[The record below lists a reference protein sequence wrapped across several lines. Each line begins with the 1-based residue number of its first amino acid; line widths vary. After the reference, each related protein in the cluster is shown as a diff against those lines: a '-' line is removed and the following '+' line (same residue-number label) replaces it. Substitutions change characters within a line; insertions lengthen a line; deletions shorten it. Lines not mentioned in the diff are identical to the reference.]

1 MDLTFDRGSRE
12 EPKGHALLYFRST
25 SNTQEVWATY
35 MVILP
40 ITVDVS
46 KYVPPFLMNQV
57 GELGPKDLS
66 AFAFPPTP
74 EQVESYAVL
83 DSLAQQRDDDVLYAG
98 DIDPN
103 DVAQGM
109 MSINEAVQ
117 EYAELYGRHAP
128 ALGAPQDEPDDE
140 EEGAGVRDVL
150 YELMSE
156 GDKLE
161 ELTKMVGK
169 LRFGVEGSDPRQ
181 VEEAEQD
188 IRLLARHFPENH
200 NIARTG
206 PSRQGGRPSQRGAG
220 GPVPAALLLPR
231 ARGVREARGGRA
243 PSHGAGRRPARRR
256 TIAALSIHRRPETPL
271 GIRGGTLPA
280 RLSVRQPP
288 TFAVRRRPAAC

>member
-12 EPKGHALLYFRST
+12 EPKGHALLYFRNRT
-25 SNTQEVWATY
+25 SAQEVWATY
-35 MVILP
+35 VVILP

-74 EQVESYAVL
+74 EQVESYDVL
-83 DSLAQQRDDDVLYAG
+83 DSLARQRDDDVLFAG
-98 DIDPN
+98 EIDPN

-117 EYAELYGRHAP
+117 RSTRELYGRHAP
-128 ALGAPQDEPDDE
+128 ALGAPQDEQDDE

-169 LRFGVEGSDPRQ
+169 LRFAVEGSDSRQ

-200 NIARTG
+200 NIPRLV
-206 PSRQGGRPSQRGAG
+206 R
-220 GPVPAALLLPR
+220 AAKSDDRLSAELADLYL
-231 ARGVREARGGRA
+231 
-243 PSHGAGRRPARRR
+243 RRCYF
-256 TIAALSIHRRPETPL
+256 LVHEEY
-271 GIRGGTLPA
+271 A
-280 RLSVRQPP
+280 RLAEVERRLTELEDGQPAGEP
-288 TFAVRRRPAAC
+288 

>member
-1 MDLTFDRGSRE
+1 MDLTFNRGSRE
-12 EPKGHALLYFRST
+12 EPKGHALLFFKNPSDA
-25 SNTQEVWATY
+25 QQVWATY

-83 DSLAQQRDDDVLYAG
+83 EELARQRDDDVVFGG

-103 DVAQGM
+103 DAAQGM
-109 MSINEAVQ
+109 MMINEAVQ
-117 EYAELYGRHAP
+117 EYAEIYGRYAP
-128 ALGAPQDEPDDE
+128 AIGEPDDE
-140 EEGAGVRDVL
+140 QDDEDEGADVKDVI

-161 ELTKMVGK
+161 ELTKMVGR
-169 LRFGVEGSDPRQ
+169 LRFAVEGSDTRQ
-181 VEEAEQD
+181 VEEAERD

-200 NIARTG
+200 NISSLVRAAKADDR
-206 PSRQGGRPSQRGAG
+206 RGAEL
-220 GPVPAALLLPR
+220 ADLYL
-231 ARGVREARGGRA
+231 
-243 PSHGAGRRPARRR
+243 RRCYF
-256 TIAALSIHRRPETPL
+256 LVHEEY
-271 GIRGGTLPA
+271 A
-280 RLSVRQPP
+280 RLADVERRLTELEDGPP
-288 TFAVRRRPAAC
+288 AG

>member
-1 MDLTFDRGSRE
+1 MDLTFDRGSSE
-12 EPKGHALLYFRST
+12 EPKGHALLYFRNPSDA
-25 SNTQEVWATY
+25 QEVWATY
-35 MVILP
+35 VVILP

-74 EQVESYAVL
+74 EQVESFAAL
-83 DSLAQQRDDDVLYAG
+83 EDLARRRDDDILFAG

-117 EYAELYGRHAP
+117 EYAEVYGRHAP
-128 ALGAPQDEPDDE
+128 AIGAPQDEPEDE
-140 EEGAGVRDVL
+140 QEGSDVKDVL

-169 LRFGVEGSDPRQ
+169 LRFAVEGSDARQ
-181 VEEAEQD
+181 VEEAEHD

-200 NIARTG
+200 NI
-206 PSRQGGRPSQRGAG
+206 PSLVEAAKSDDLRGAEL
-220 GPVPAALLLPR
+220 ADLYL
-231 ARGVREARGGRA
+231 
-243 PSHGAGRRPARRR
+243 RRCYF
-256 TIAALSIHRRPETPL
+256 LVHEEY
-271 GIRGGTLPA
+271 A
-280 RLSVRQPP
+280 RLAEVERRLTELEDTQP
-288 TFAVRRRPAAC
+288 AG

>member
-12 EPKGHALLYFRST
+12 EPKGHALLYFRNRT
-25 SNTQEVWATY
+25 SAQEVWATY
-35 MVILP
+35 VVILP

-83 DSLAQQRDDDVLYAG
+83 DELARQRDDDVLFAG
-98 DIDPN
+98 EIDPN

-117 EYAELYGRHAP
+117 KYAEMYERHAP
-128 ALGAPQDEPDDE
+128 ALGAPQDEQDDE
-140 EEGAGVRDVL
+140 EEGAGVKDVL

-156 GDKLE
+156 GDRLE

-169 LRFGVEGSDPRQ
+169 LRFAVEGSDPRQ

-200 NIARTG
+200 NIPRLV
-206 PSRQGGRPSQRGAG
+206 R
-220 GPVPAALLLPR
+220 AAKSDDRLSAELADLYL
-231 ARGVREARGGRA
+231 
-243 PSHGAGRRPARRR
+243 RRCYF
-256 TIAALSIHRRPETPL
+256 LVHEEY
-271 GIRGGTLPA
+271 A
-280 RLSVRQPP
+280 RLAEVERRLTELEDGQPAGEP
-288 TFAVRRRPAAC
+288 

>member
-83 DSLAQQRDDDVLYAG
+83 ESLAQQRDDDVLYGG

-128 ALGAPQDEPDDE
+128 ALGAPQDEQDEE

-200 NIARTG
+200 NIARLV
-206 PSRQGGRPSQRGAG
+206 R
-220 GPVPAALLLPR
+220 AAKADDRHSAELADLYL
-231 ARGVREARGGRA
+231 
-243 PSHGAGRRPARRR
+243 RRCYF
-256 TIAALSIHRRPETPL
+256 LVHEEY
-271 GIRGGTLPA
+271 A
-280 RLSVRQPP
+280 RLAEVERRLTELEDGQPAGEP
-288 TFAVRRRPAAC
+288 